1 MMDANRSDGGLG
13 DLVIPDA
20 VGEWWIHP
28 LATFLPAPRPR
39 TVMGAIGSYGRV
51 LVCEIDHR
59 TGAIQCNEIAEAG
72 ADDHNVPAVWTEPGR
87 RPLVAWTNHNADN
100 VLRLKVGDPDGELG
114 TIAGGPELTVDIGG
128 KASYSQIYRIAH
140 LSGDTQD
147 TFWVF
152 ARRANTT
159 WIIQPLTVD
168 QPSGTVH
175 VHASVA
181 LLDARGRQA
190 YITTADAMETEG
202 NQTIRLAWGY
212 NPAQPVHA
220 VRYLEIDCVTG
231 EIATPLDSRFR
242 VTLSELAGGSGIVDV
257 EVPTLLPELEPGFSR
272 RLFAVRPGPDSPAV
286 AYAEWAIDA
295 PDDATYAVIELDGNS
310 ATGGGASTRTSHLGR
325 SGARVGYTA
334 AANYIA
340 GLAFEHPSRR
350 RAVIRA
356 STDGETETVAR
367 LILTD
372 DGYATEVLHRQ
383 PTGTGRLIRP
393 YAPLNGGPLAAVAT
407 EITSYG
413 GYTSFAGNLKGI
425 LDGGRSGDVGYP

>member
-1 MMDANRSDGGLG
+1 MMDADRSDGGLG

-39 TVMGAIGSYGRV
+39 TVMGAIGRSGRV
-51 LVCEIDHR
+51 LVCELDHR
-59 TGAIQCNEIAEAG
+59 TGAIQRHEIAQAG
-72 ADDHNVPAVWTEPGR
+72 VDDHNVPAVWIEAGR
-87 RPLVAWTNHNADN
+87 RPLVAWTNHNGDN
-100 VLRLKVGDPDGELG
+100 LLRLKVGDRAGKLG
-114 TIAGGPELTVDIGG
+114 TIACGPEWAVDIGG
-128 KASYSQIYRIAH
+128 RASYSQLHRIAH
-140 LSGDTQD
+140 LSGETQD

-152 ARRANTT
+152 MRRANAT

-168 QPSGTVH
+168 QPTGTVH
-175 VHASVA
+175 VHAPVA
-181 LLDARGRQA
+181 LLDAQGRQA
-190 YITTADAMETEG
+190 YITTADALETAG

-220 VRYLEIDCVTG
+220 VRYLEIDCLTG
-231 EIATPLDSRFR
+231 EIATPLDPGFR
-242 VTLSELAGGSGIVDV
+242 VTLTDLATGSGIVDV
-257 EVPTLLPELEPGFSR
+257 EAPTLLPELDPGFSR
-272 RLFAVRPGPDSPAV
+272 RLFAVRPGPDTPAV

-295 PDDATYAVIELDGNS
+295 PDDATYAVIELDGNP
-310 ATGGGASTRTSHLGR
+310 TMGGGASTRTARLGR

-356 STDGETETVAR
+356 STDGETESVER
-367 LILTD
+367 LHLASE
-372 DGYATEVLHRQ
+372 GFSVEVLHQQ
-383 PTGTGRLIRP
+383 PTADGRLIRP
-393 YAPLNGGPLAAVAT
+393 YAPLNGGPLAAIAT

-413 GYTSFAGNLKGI
+413 GYTSFAGNLKG
-425 LDGGRSGDVGYP
+425 LVPPDP